1 MENRKKKICALK
13 IKHKKRMSQRTL
25 VGGDTHTE
33 CWEGGKAVLDDFR
46 KQYRRRAED
55 MDSFGLA
62 IQRIANHV
70 NTLQRTVEQLTDKYD
85 DVKPPSEK
93 CKVCLPTE
101 YAGSQTELSRTR
113 AEDPL
118 LVEALKAD
126 ILPRLPF
133 DRVCDLK
140 TVPAE
145 LVNSPPWLS
154 Q

>member
-1 MENRKKKICALK
+1 MAYSVA
-13 IKHKKRMSQRTL
+13 HSVAQRTL

-70 NTLQRTVEQLTDKYD
+70 NTLQSTVEELAKKYD
-85 DVKPPSEK
+85 DVNPPAEK

-101 YAGSQTELSRTR
+101 YAGSRPKPSRTR
-113 AEDPL
+113 VEDPL
-118 LVEALKAD
+118 LIEALKVD
-126 ILPRLPF
+126 ILPRLPY
-133 DRVCDLK
+133 DRVCNLK

-145 LVNSPPWLS
+145 LVNSPPWLK
-154 Q
+154 

>member
-1 MENRKKKICALK
+1 
-13 IKHKKRMSQRTL
+13 MSHSVTQSVAQRTL
-25 VGGDTHTE
+25 VGGDTHAE

-70 NTLQRTVEQLTDKYD
+70 NTLQRTVEQLADKYD
-85 DVKPPSEK
+85 DVKTPPEK
-93 CKVCLPTE
+93 CMVCLPTE
-101 YAGSQTELSRTR
+101 YAGSQPELSRPR

-118 LVEALKAD
+118 LVEALQAD
-126 ILPRLPF
+126 ILPRLPY

-140 TVPAE
+140 SVPAE
-145 LVNSPPWLS
+145 LVNSPPWLN
-154 Q
+154 